1 MLFEIDRKRLREG
14 RRRVETGI
22 AVLMGLIEKPV
33 AGDLVP
39 VFSCGL
45 IDAQ

>member
-1 MLFEIDRKRLREG
+1 MLFDIDRKRLREG

-33 AGDLVP
+33 AAGDLL
-39 VFSCGL
+39 VF
-45 IDAQ
+45 